1 MKTSELIKKL
11 QECIE
16 KHGDKDVCLN
26 GGYGGG
32 YEAILDVVPEY
43 GWKEEGNED
52 KEARATFFGLISY

>member
-11 QECIE
+11 QESIE
-16 KHGDKDVCLN
+16 KYGDKDACLN

-43 GWKEEGNED
+43 GWKEEGIED
-52 KEARATFFGLISY
+52 KEAKVAFIGLLSY

>member
-11 QECIE
+11 QKSIE
-16 KHGDKDVCLN
+16 KYGDKDVCLN

-43 GWKEEGNED
+43 GWKEKGNDD
-52 KEARATFFGLISY
+52 KEVQAAFIGLLSY